1 MIKEE
6 VGDEVLHALLISTSD
21 TDYLMQKPD
30 GTKYILQIRKG
41 TKSILKYDSYCFPS
55 PFHQRW

>member
-41 TKSILKYDSYCFPS
+41 TKSILKYDS
-55 PFHQRW
+55 

>member
-6 VGDEVLHALLISTSD
+6 VGDTVLNALLISSHD

-30 GTKYILQIRKG
+30 GTKYIVKVRKG
-41 TKSILKYDSYCFPS
+41 NNKTILKYDS
-55 PFHQRW
+55 